1 MSQPN
6 GDLNFTVEAH
16 AATPAQGPDG
26 PVVTG
31 VELVVVAGGVLGGVL
46 VVVDD

>member
-6 GDLNFTVEAH
+6 GELNFTVEAH
-16 AATPAQGPDG
+16 AATPEQDPDG

-31 VELVVVAGGVLGGVL
+31 VEPVVVVGGVLGGIL